1 MTVGGIIVA
10 RGRTSQ
16 GTPTDDHHGWRPTS
30 AHTAATVT
38 GVLLLAAAVLA
49 GRADIALIGIPS
61 LLAATWAT
69 ATRPTTPQTAT
80 LHEPTGPTTPGELT
94 ATLHL
99 TTTPDTADVIHLRIT
114 APGHRETHL
123 ALAAQARPRTGT
135 GEEDGAPE
143 AADADERR
151 VPLRLSS
158 VRTGPQETFDINMR
172 GSRHGTWEEE
182 PTEVDGARRLVLPGA
197 VPLGRLPL
205 PQRLRGLTGP
215 HSSRR
220 LGDGSELRD
229 IHPFTPGDRLRRI
242 DWRTTARRSPELDTL
257 YVRRTYSSAEASAVL
272 VVDSRDEVGPDLRT
286 WRGYGTLRVDEPTSL
301 DLARHA
307 AASVAQA
314 LVEAGDRVGLEDL
327 ARRRRPL
334 PPASGRR
341 HLRRVVHGLALAHPK
356 DRATEHRVRP
366 PQVPADAVVYL
377 FTTVLDDAP
386 LHLVRTWRT
395 KGHPVIVID
404 TLPDLHPV
412 IEHHLWIAWR
422 ITRLEREDRLAALD
436 REGVPVVRWAGSERD
451 KAAVRF
457 EALARA
463 AQRHVPG
470 RVPGAASGTGSSSSP
485 ETPRTAAP

>member
-1 MTVGGIIVA
+1 MTIGGTIVA

-16 GTPTDDHHGWRPTS
+16 GTPADGHHGWRPTS
-30 AHTAATVT
+30 AHTTAIVT
-38 GVLLLAAAVLA
+38 GVLLLTAAVLA

-69 ATRPTTPQTAT
+69 TNRPTTPQTAT
-80 LHEPTGPTTPGELT
+80 LHEPPGTTTPGELT
-94 ATLHL
+94 GTLHL

-114 APGHRETHL
+114 APGHRDTHL
-123 ALAAQARPRTGT
+123 ALAAHARPDLDTGT
-135 GEEDGAPE
+135 
-143 AADADERR
+143 DAGDDAGERR
-151 VPLRLSS
+151 VPLRLAS
-158 VRTGPQETFDINMR
+158 VRTGPQETFALDVR

-182 PTEVDGARRLVLPGA
+182 PTAVGGARRLVLPGA
-197 VPLGRLPL
+197 LPLGRLPL

-229 IHPFTPGDRLRRI
+229 IHAFTPGDRLRRI

-257 YVRRTYSSAEASAVL
+257 YVRRTYSSAEATAVL

-395 KGHPVIVID
+395 KGHPVVVID

-422 ITRLEREDRLAALD
+422 ITRMEREDRLAALD
-436 REGVPVVRWAGSERD
+436 REGVPVVRWSGSERD
-451 KAAVRF
+451 RAAVRF
-457 EALARA
+457 ETLARA
-463 AQRHVPG
+463 AQRHIPG
-470 RVPGAASGTGSSSSP
+470 R
-485 ETPRTAAP
+485 TP